1 MEKYIMISLV
11 ATLTGIWISH
21 KIYLDKKG
29 KTKLACPRDGGCN
42 VVLHSTHSEF
52 LGIGNET
59 WGLMYFSFVGIFL
72 SYALVRGGGR
82 TIGNIILF
90 STTAGILYSLHLIY
104 IQAAILRKW
113 CWWCVS
119 VAGANFVLWA
129 SVLLSFVQR

>member
-1 MEKYIMISLV
+1 MIGLV

-59 WGLMYFSFVGIFL
+59 WGLVYFSFVGL
-72 SYALVRGGGR
+72 LLALLLLLGHGR
-82 TIGNIILF
+82 TIHNLLF
-90 STTAGILYSLHLIY
+90 ASTTAGILYSLHLIY

-119 VAGANFVLWA
+119 VAVANFVLWA
-129 SVLLSFVQR
+129 SVILFTISQ

>member
-1 MEKYIMISLV
+1 MYIHLAMM
-11 ATLTGIWISH
+11 AALTGIWISH

-29 KTKLACPRDGGCN
+29 KTRLACPRDGGCN

-59 WGLMYFSFVGIFL
+59 WGLIYFSFVGLLLALFL
-72 SYALVRGGGR
+72 LQGRGH
-82 TIGNIILF
+82 TIHNLLLA

-119 VAGANFVLWA
+119 VAGANFILWA
-129 SVLLSFVQR
+129 SVILFTVSR

>member
-1 MEKYIMISLV
+1 MYIQLAMM
-11 ATLTGIWISH
+11 AALTGIWISH

-59 WGLMYFSFVGIFL
+59 WGLIYFSFVGLLIA
-72 SYALVRGGGR
+72 ALLIRGHGR
-82 TIGNIILF
+82 TIHNLLLA

-119 VAGANFVLWA
+119 VAGANFILWA
-129 SVLLSFVQR
+129 SVILFTISR